1 MSQDP
6 RDNGG
11 TDDSDVQPENGQPEN
26 GQPQDGQPENGQ
38 PENGQPENGQPENR
52 QPQDGQ
58 PENGQPENVEPR
70 DPGLRRDDGSSGPE
84 DPVDEDL
91 SGTLFGSVQGVAATL
106 GGLST
111 TFAAVGVFAIV
122 VGVVLLIFLADLRFY
137 GYIVLIAGG
146 AALLLAMLIS
156 FQAVVEA
163 ITSRRGRYGTNTALM
178 ILAFVG
184 IAAIVNFLAFENSAR
199 VDVTASKQFSLAPRT
214 LSLLEGLDKDV
225 EAKAFFV
232 PGRNVQEELA
242 LQALIA
248 QTEDFLREFEARSG
262 RFEYEFIDPVVE
274 PLTANE
280 YGATSFPVLVLEEL
294 ESGRRHQL
302 TPTFALEQDLVTALL
317 IVTGQEQKQ
326 VYFLSGHG
334 ESDPSNEQR
343 DTEGYG
349 LARRGIESENY
360 AVSTLNLSFADDR
373 RLLEE
378 AAGAAQQA
386 GDDEDGSSSAPVSM
400 LVIAAPK
407 TNLPDEEAQF
417 LHQYLKAGG
426 SMMFLGDP
434 DTPPSFRD
442 FLASWGVVMGD
453 GHIVDQQRNTGQ
465 SEIAVLA
472 RDQYISL
479 LPDPDL
485 DRILSVGQLTGLLD
499 TTYYPGVTSVSPA
512 EEGALFFPDIVM
524 EQEPEEEERTPTVFG
539 TALGFTSPDSW
550 LIKEPTRNEPDES
563 AGDVRDIYYPGVVV
577 RAVGRVDEPPPEN
590 VVSVRTASL
599 VVFGDSDFASN
610 QHFFS
615 FDNSDLFLNSVNWL
629 VGDTPLA
636 SIRPKPSPFRP
647 LVLTKNEFNFMRYS
661 SWLLLPILMAV
672 SGAFVWYRRR

>member
-11 TDDSDVQPENGQPEN
+11 TEDSDVQPENGQPEN
-26 GQPQDGQPENGQ
+26 GQPRDGQPEDGQ
-38 PENGQPENGQPENR
+38 DENGQPQDPRSYPAPE
-52 QPQDGQ
+52 
-58 PENGQPENVEPR
+58 E
-70 DPGLRRDDGSSGPE
+70 
-84 DPVDEDL
+84 PVDEEL

-156 FQAVVEA
+156 FQAVVEG

-214 LSLLEGLDKDV
+214 LSLLESLDKDV
-225 EAKAFFV
+225 EAKVFFV

-349 LARRGIESENY
+349 LARRGIENENY

-373 RLLEE
+373 QVLEQ

-386 GDDEDGSSSAPVSM
+386 GEGEDESPSAPVSM

-407 TNLPDEEAQF
+407 TNLPDEEAEF
-417 LHQYLKAGG
+417 LHQYLKSGG
-426 SMMFLGDP
+426 GMMFLGDP

-442 FLASWGVVMGD
+442 FLASWGVVLGD

-465 SEIAVLA
+465 NEIAVLA
-472 RDQYISL
+472 RDQYINL

-485 DRILSVGQLTGLLD
+485 DRILAVGQVTGLLD
-499 TTYYPGVTSVSPA
+499 TTYYPGVTSVGPA
-512 EEGALFFPDIVM
+512 EEGALFFPDILM
-524 EQEPEEEERTPTVFG
+524 EQPEEDEEERTPTVFG

-563 AGDVRDIYYPGVVV
+563 AGDVRDVYYPGVVV

-590 VVSVRTASL
+590 VVSARTASL

-610 QHFFS
+610 RHFDG
-615 FDNSDLFLNSVNWL
+615 FDNKDLFLNSVNWL

-636 SIRPKPSPFRP
+636 SIRPKSSPFRP
-647 LVLTKNEFNFMRYS
+647 LVLTRNEFNFMRYS

>member
-1 MSQDP
+1 MDGAE
-6 RDNGG
+6 DN
-11 TDDSDVQPENGQPEN
+11 DVQHEN
-26 GQPQDGQPENGQ
+26 GQPQG
-38 PENGQPENGQPENR
+38 
-52 QPQDGQ
+52 
-58 PENGQPENVEPR
+58 
-70 DPGLRRDDGSSGPE
+70 PGSHPGPE
-84 DPVDEDL
+84 EPVDEEL
-91 SGTLFGSVQGVAATL
+91 SGTLFGSIQRAAATL

-111 TFAAVGVFAIV
+111 TLAAVGVFAITL
-122 VGVVLLIFLADLRFY
+122 GVVLLIFLADLRLY

-146 AALLLAMLIS
+146 AGVLLAMLIS
-156 FQAVVEA
+156 FQAVARAV
-163 ITSRRGRYGTNTALM
+163 TSTRGRYGTNTALM
-178 ILAFVG
+178 IVAFVG
-184 IAAIVNFLAFENSAR
+184 IAAVVNFLAFENSAR
-199 VDVTASKQFSLAPRT
+199 VDVTATKQFSLAPRT
-214 LSLLEGLDKDV
+214 LALLENLDKDL

-232 PGRNVQEELA
+232 PGRNIQEELA

-280 YGATSFPVLVLEEL
+280 YNATSFPLLVLEDL
-294 ESGRRHQL
+294 ESGRRHHL

-334 ESDPSNEQR
+334 ESDPLNEQR
-343 DTEGYG
+343 DTEGFG

-373 RLLEE
+373 QVLEQV
-378 AAGAAQQA
+378 G
-386 GDDEDGSSSAPVSM
+386 GDQETEDGEDEPAVVRM
-400 LVIAAPK
+400 LVVAAPK
-407 TNLPDEEAQF
+407 TNLPEEEAQV
-417 LHQYLKAGG
+417 LHRYLKAGG

-453 GHIVDQQRNTGQ
+453 GHIVDQQRNAGQ
-465 SEIAVLA
+465 NEITVLA

-485 DRILSVGQLTGLLD
+485 DRILSVGQLTGRLD

-512 EEGALFFPDIVM
+512 EEGTLFFPDILVQQQD
-524 EQEPEEEERTPTVFG
+524 EEEPEEDERTPTVFG
-539 TALGFTSPDSW
+539 TALGFTSNDSW
-550 LIKEPTRNEPDES
+550 LIKDPTRNEPDES

-590 VVSVRTASL
+590 VASLRTASL
-599 VVFGDSDFASN
+599 VVIGDSDFASN
-610 QHFFS
+610 RHFFS
-615 FDNSDLFLNSVNWL
+615 FDNSDLFLNSINWL
-629 VGDTPLA
+629 VGDAPLA
-636 SIRPKPSPFRP
+636 SIRPKATPFRP
-647 LVLTKNEFNFMRYS
+647 LVLTRNEFNFMRYS
-661 SWLLLPILMAV
+661 SWFLLPILMAA

>member
-11 TDDSDVQPENGQPEN
+11 AEDNDVQHENGQPEN
-26 GQPQDGQPENGQ
+26 GQPVSG
-38 PENGQPENGQPENR
+38 
-52 QPQDGQ
+52 QPQDPGSS
-58 PENGQPENVEPR
+58 PTLG
-70 DPGLRRDDGSSGPE
+70 PGLRRDEGPGGPE
-84 DPVDEDL
+84 EPVDEEL

-122 VGVVLLIFLADLRFY
+122 VGVVLLIFLSDLRLY

-156 FQAVVEA
+156 FQTVVQA
-163 ITSRRGRYGTNTALM
+163 ITSSRGRYGTNTALM

-214 LSLLEGLDKDV
+214 LSLLESLDKDV
-225 EAKAFFV
+225 GAKAFFV
-232 PGRNVQEELA
+232 PGRNIQEELA

-280 YGATSFPVLVLEEL
+280 YGATTFPLLVLEEL

-334 ESDPSNEQR
+334 ESDPSNEQP
-343 DTEGYG
+343 DTEGFG

-373 RLLEE
+373 QVLQQV
-378 AAGAAQQA
+378 AGAGQGTGEG
-386 GDDEDGSSSAPVSM
+386 GDESQSSPVGM
-400 LVIAAPK
+400 LVVAAPK
-407 TNLPDEEAQF
+407 TNLPDEEAQL

-434 DTPPSFRD
+434 DTPPSFRE

-453 GHIVDQQRNTGQ
+453 GHLVDRQRNAGQ
-465 SEIAVLA
+465 NEITVLA

-485 DRILSVGQLTGLLD
+485 DRILSVGQLTSRLD

-512 EEGALFFPDIVM
+512 EEGALFFPDILT
-524 EQEPEEEERTPTVFG
+524 ELEEEPEEDERTPTVFG
-539 TALGFTSPDSW
+539 TALGFTSSDSW
-550 LIKEPTRNEPDES
+550 LIKDPTRNEPDES
-563 AGDVRDIYYPGVVV
+563 AGDVQGIYYPGVVA

-590 VVSVRTASL
+590 VVTLRTASL
-599 VVFGDSDFASN
+599 VVIGDSDFASN
-610 QHFFS
+610 RHFFS

-636 SIRPKPSPFRP
+636 SIRPKPTAFRP
-647 LVLTKNEFNFMRYS
+647 LVLTRNEFNFMRYS

-672 SGAFVWYRRR
+672 SGVFVWYRRR

>member
-6 RDNGG
+6 RNNGG
-11 TDDSDVQPENGQPEN
+11 AEGSDVQPGNGQLQDGQPDNAQPEN
-26 GQPQDGQPENGQ
+26 EQPENGQ
-38 PENGQPENGQPENR
+38 PENGQPENG
-52 QPQDGQ
+52 
-58 PENGQPENVEPR
+58 EPR
-70 DPGLRRDDGSSGPE
+70 DPGLRRDDGSDGPE
-84 DPVDEDL
+84 EPVDEEL
-91 SGTLFGSVQGVAATL
+91 SGTLFGGVQGVAATL

-156 FQAVVEA
+156 FQAVVQA

-214 LSLLEGLDKDV
+214 LSLLENLDKDV

-294 ESGRRHQL
+294 ESGRRHQV

-317 IVTGQEQKQ
+317 IVTGEEQKQ

-334 ESDPSNEQR
+334 ESDPSNEQP
-343 DTEGYG
+343 DTAGFG

-373 RLLEE
+373 QVLEE
-378 AAGAAQQA
+378 AAGANQEA
-386 GDDEDGSSSAPVSM
+386 GDGEDESPSSPVSM
-400 LVIAAPK
+400 LVVAAPK
-407 TNLPDEEAQF
+407 TNLPDEEAEL
-417 LHQYLKAGG
+417 LHQYLKSGG

-434 DTPPSFRD
+434 DTPPSFRE
-442 FLASWGVVMGD
+442 FLASWGVVLGD

-465 SEIAVLA
+465 NEIAVLA

-485 DRILSVGQLTGLLD
+485 DRILAVGQLTGRLD

-512 EEGALFFPDIVM
+512 EEGALFFPDILL
-524 EQEPEEEERTPTVFG
+524 EQQEEEPGEEESTPTVFG
-539 TALGFTSPDSW
+539 SALGFTSPDSW

-563 AGDVRDIYYPGVVV
+563 AGDVQDVYYPGVVV

-590 VVSVRTASL
+590 VVSLRTASL
-599 VVFGDSDFASN
+599 VVIGDSDFASN
-610 QHFFS
+610 RHFFA

-636 SIRPKPSPFRP
+636 SIRPKPTAFRP
-647 LVLTKNEFNFMRYS
+647 LVLTRNEFNFMRYS